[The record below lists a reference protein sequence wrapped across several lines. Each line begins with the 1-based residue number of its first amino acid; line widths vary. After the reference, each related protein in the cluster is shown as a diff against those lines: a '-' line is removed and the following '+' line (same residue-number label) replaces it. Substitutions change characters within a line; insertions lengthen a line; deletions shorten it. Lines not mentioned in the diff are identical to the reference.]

1 MSRNDWGWGSTDTL
15 RQALPSGSSPGPRS
29 PSRRSVWLP
38 RHTYSVPSE
47 SYLLGSGISGDE
59 GQSTLTLGW
68 GVGWGRMV
76 RGGREEQRGIMTLS
90 QACPGGIVSLGEVRG
105 EGHCVSKLKNLSVH
119 PLCISQHGDRSAGG
133 GQSWGVGLLRDTC
146 TPPQF

>member
-29 PSRRSVWLP
+29 PSRRGMCLP
-38 RHTYSVPSE
+38 RHTYRVPPE

-59 GQSTLTLGW
+59 GQSTLTPGW

-76 RGGREEQRGIMTLS
+76 RGWREGQRGIMTLS
-90 QACPGGIVSLGEVRG
+90 QACPGGIVSPGEARG

-119 PLCISQHGDRSAGG
+119 QHCISQHGDGSAGRG
-133 GQSWGVGLLRDTC
+133 
-146 TPPQF
+146 